1 MEVGFVIFFLWDFNY
16 GGQSLS
22 KIGRENVWRR
32 GNNRTTDCST
42 TCMLDGRKED
52 DSNIPVSQLN
62 APADTS
68 AIDDEDG
75 AIFGHPCS
83 FSAKDTSRLTT
94 KNAQYSG
101 SERSYASTR
110 QVEATCLI

>member
-1 MEVGFVIFFLWDFNY
+1 MEVGFFIFFLWDFNY
-16 GGQSLS
+16 GGPSLN

-42 TCMLDGRKED
+42 TCMLTGDMKMTATYLC
-52 DSNIPVSQLN
+52 IPVSRLN

-75 AIFGHPCS
+75 TIFGHPCS
-83 FSAKDTSRLTT
+83 FSTKDTSRLTT
-94 KNAQYSG
+94 KNA
-101 SERSYASTR
+101 
-110 QVEATCLI
+110 